1 MEIGLCYPERNWPSG
16 SGESRKT
23 HRRKLRGAVIVFLG
37 MMLLLSG
44 RKAYGA
50 EVIHQSGMALQPYD
64 TSIYDTVNN
73 ANETMTGYGHA
84 YTNSRELNS
93 VSGPSVQFRS
103 LLYTEIP
110 NPQSIAVSPD
120 GKTAWVMSSYKSGSD
135 NSRTGRIYRIDLS
148 RFWKKKA
155 AGSKDTGA
163 IKAGPEIVTGHGQT
177 LAYNPKSH
185 ELWYVRETKVLNT
198 TLVRVNPKTME
209 VEKEIH
215 FRFGST
221 IVFPPTFTFDKDG
234 NCWTYTR
241 STGSNWVS
249 AGTIRFYKGRI
260 QENRVTF
267 RMINQGLRYPP
278 GNLCQ
283 TFGYNPVND
292 RLYVVADGEMLT
304 VPAGKLS
311 RHRVTPSDVQCIK
324 FGGCREFEGLAFT
337 ETGCA
342 YFATNKPSEIMR
354 DRVSYNKALKLEAK
368 YKRAKKN
375 YARDRKAMK
384 KEEEEQAQNITM
396 EKIGKQLEDG
406 L

>member
-1 MEIGLCYPERNWPSG
+1 MM
-16 SGESRKT
+16 
-23 HRRKLRGAVIVFLG
+23 FL
-37 MMLLLSG
+37 LFG

-84 YTNSRELNS
+84 YTNSQELNS
-93 VSGPSVQFRS
+93 VSGPSMQFRS

-260 QENRVTF
+260 QGNRVTF

-311 RHRVTPSDVQCIK
+311 RHQVTPADVQCIK

-384 KEEEEQAQNITM
+384 KEKEEQAQNITM

>member
-1 MEIGLCYPERNWPSG
+1 M
-16 SGESRKT
+16 
-23 HRRKLRGAVIVFLG
+23 
-37 MMLLLSG
+37 
-44 RKAYGA
+44 
-50 EVIHQSGMALQPYD
+50 
-64 TSIYDTVNN
+64 
-73 ANETMTGYGHA
+73 
-84 YTNSRELNS
+84 
-93 VSGPSVQFRS
+93 
-103 LLYTEIP
+103 
-110 NPQSIAVSPD
+110 
-120 GKTAWVMSSYKSGSD
+120 
-135 NSRTGRIYRIDLS
+135 
-148 RFWKKKA
+148 
-155 AGSKDTGA
+155 
-163 IKAGPEIVTGHGQT
+163 
-177 LAYNPKSH
+177 
-185 ELWYVRETKVLNT
+185 
-198 TLVRVNPKTME
+198 
-209 VEKEIH
+209 
-215 FRFGST
+215 
-221 IVFPPTFTFDKDG
+221 
-234 NCWTYTR
+234 
-241 STGSNWVS
+241 
-249 AGTIRFYKGRI
+249 
-260 QENRVTF
+260 TF

-384 KEEEEQAQNITM
+384 KEKEEQAQNITM